1 MGGGLHLLTD
11 QAPVA
16 ARAAP
21 VRGDWSGRHEPF
33 GDGISGLD
41 ESPLDR
47 VAGQLDAI
55 AHP

>member
-1 MGGGLHLLTD
+1 MD

-16 ARAAP
+16 LRAVR
-21 VRGDWSGRHEPF
+21 VRGDCLGRHEPL